1 MENDARLP
9 MILHASESAFSR
21 PECGRLA
28 MHTESRT
35 VRSRVP
41 TMKVETMAVEGDLGA
56 ASLSQ

>member
-1 MENDARLP
+1 